1 MRRHFLGNKLDNLDS
16 ICDLLRGL
24 ATHSDFDFG
33 FIDSDTKIKL
43 IYATWNRDKL
53 LQNLL
58 NNNFIMP
65 EIGKYIPS
73 VLEKV
78 MILHKLFCYNHLL
91 SIFTFLFILLWDPA
105 TKGQLISKCPFGV
118 FKSPK
123 KTSKFRCYFGRNEDL
138 IKSFGLLLTFSSIL

>member
-24 ATHSDFDFG
+24 ATHSDFG

-65 EIGKYIPS
+65 EIGKYILS

-78 MILHKLFCYNHLL
+78 MILHNIFAIIFYLVFLRFYL
-91 SIFTFLFILLWDPA
+91 SCSEIQ
-105 TKGQLISKCPFGV
+105 QLKVS
-118 FKSPK
+118 
-123 KTSKFRCYFGRNEDL
+123 
-138 IKSFGLLLTFSSIL
+138 